1 MKYLVICINR
11 DKTKEEKNFKT
22 CREALCFATN
32 YNKIKSSKIYKD
44 GCLIQKF
51 IY

>member
-22 CREALCFATN
+22 RREALCFATN
-32 YNKIKSSKIYKD
+32 YNKIKFSKIYKD